1 MLVAYSLAARHAD
14 CKSISRRGFF
24 TLPELELPPTLNT
37 HERTPFQLPIVIP
50 LEGEML
56 EAMFNSLKYL
66 SQVTFVAVLLAL
78 TATFASAQVSTS
90 GTVAVSGTVSKFVEL
105 HSGGAVTLA
114 GNSGGGVTLDGLN
127 GQALNVAVDLGE
139 LGPAN
144 AASFVTATV
153 PLKLRSNTNYIL
165 SMSASILSS
174 GSSTSKIGVADIGF
188 GLGTISRPS
197 TGPISI
203 GVASGTDTDNTSGD
217 PTNAANGGVNATT
230 GRFEYT
236 AARSHLGAFSSSTTV
251 LSGPRILN
259 AVPRANGNGLSVPA
273 IFSVKPQFYEN
284 GTMTATANF
293 TIAAP

>member
-1 MLVAYSLAARHAD
+1 
-14 CKSISRRGFF
+14 
-24 TLPELELPPTLNT
+24 
-37 HERTPFQLPIVIP
+37 
-50 LEGEML
+50 
-56 EAMFNSLKYL
+56 MFNSLKHL
-66 SQVTFVAVLLAL
+66 SQVTFVAILLAFS
-78 TATFASAQVSTS
+78 ATVASAQVYTS
-90 GTVAVSGTVSKFVEL
+90 GTVAVSGTVSKFVEI

-127 GQALNVAVDLGE
+127 GQELNVAVDLGE

-144 AASFVTATV
+144 ASSFVTATV

-165 SMSASILSS
+165 SMSASIVSS
-174 GSSTSKIGVADIGF
+174 GSTLSKISTSDIGF
-188 GLGTISRPS
+188 GLGTASRPNS
-197 TGPISI
+197 GPSSV
-203 GVASGTDTDNTSGD
+203 GVAAGADVNNTSGD
-217 PTNAANGGVNATT
+217 PTNAANGAVNATT

-236 AARSHLGAFSSSTTV
+236 AARSHLGAFSASTTV

-284 GTMTATANF
+284 GTMTATAVF